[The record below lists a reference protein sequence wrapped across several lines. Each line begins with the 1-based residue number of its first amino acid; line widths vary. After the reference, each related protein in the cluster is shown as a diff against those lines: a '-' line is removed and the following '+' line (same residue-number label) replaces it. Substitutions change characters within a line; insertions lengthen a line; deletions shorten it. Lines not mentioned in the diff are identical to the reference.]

1 MAIPKDVKS
10 YTPLPKIYTAGPRT
24 REAPGFTAVE
34 GETIPRRNAKT
45 YEALVT
51 SPDPS
56 AIKTMPDILK
66 YASAKYGNAKALGSR
81 KLIKTHNDVKKIKK
95 TIDGKETET
104 EKKWTFF
111 ELSGYEYK
119 TFAEFEKIVL
129 ELGAGLRK
137 LGMNTGDKVH
147 MFAATQ

>member
-1 MAIPKDVKS
+1 MTVPQDLHTAV
-10 YTPLPKIYTAGPRT
+10 PLPKIYTPGLCT
-24 REAPGFTAVE
+24 VEASGFSPVA

-45 YEALVT
+45 ASALVT

-56 AIKTMPDILK
+56 VIKTMPDILK

-81 KLIKTHNDVKKIKK
+81 KLIKTHNEVKKIKK
-95 TIDGKETET
+95 MVDGKETEV

-111 ELSGYEYK
+111 ELGPYEYK
-119 TFAEFEKIVL
+119 SFAEVEQIVL
-129 ELGAGLRK
+129 ELGSGLRK
-137 LGMNTGDKVH
+137 LGMKAGEKVH

>member
-1 MAIPKDVKS
+1 MTVPKDLKTAV
-10 YTPLPKIYTAGPRT
+10 PLPKIYISGVCTK
-24 REAPGFTAVE
+24 EAPGFPKVE

-56 AIKTMPDILK
+56 TIKTMPDILK
-66 YASAKYGNAKALGSR
+66 YASAKYGNAKAIGSR
-81 KLIKTHNDVKKIKK
+81 KLVKTHNEVKKIKK
-95 TIDGKETET
+95 MVDGKETEV
-104 EKKWTFF
+104 EKKWTYF
-111 ELSGYEYK
+111 ELSGYTYK
-119 TFAEFEKIVL
+119 TFAEFEKMCL

-137 LGMNTGDKVH
+137 LGMKAQDKVH

>member
-1 MAIPKDVKS
+1 MTIPKDLKTAV
-10 YTPLPKIYTAGPRT
+10 PLPKIYTPGLLT
-24 REAPGFTAVE
+24 VEAPGFSKVE
-34 GETIPRRNAKT
+34 GETIPRRNIKT
-45 YEALVT
+45 ADALVT

-81 KLIKTHNDVKKIKK
+81 KLVKTHNEVKKIKK
-95 TIDGKETET
+95 MVDGKETEV
-104 EKKWTFF
+104 EKKWTYF
-111 ELSGYEYK
+111 ELSGYTYK
-119 TFAEFEKIVL
+119 TFAEFEKMVL

-137 LGMNTGDKVH
+137 LGMNKGDKVH